1 MVVAHDVGRAINPL
15 ALEGQIEGGI
25 VMGLG
30 MALKEKFVLEDGIPR
45 TRKLADCRL
54 PTLADV
60 PEIVSFIVEH
70 PTSEG
75 PYGAKGIGELPTI
88 PVAPAVANGVYHAVG
103 TRIRRLPVKP

>member
-1 MVVAHDVGRAINPL
+1 
-15 ALEGQIEGGI
+15 
-25 VMGLG
+25 
-30 MALKEKFVLEDGIPR
+30 
-45 TRKLADCRL
+45 
-54 PTLADV
+54 V

-103 TRIRRLPVKP
+103 TRIRRLPLKFRRTNASSGPANSGTHPIGWPRG